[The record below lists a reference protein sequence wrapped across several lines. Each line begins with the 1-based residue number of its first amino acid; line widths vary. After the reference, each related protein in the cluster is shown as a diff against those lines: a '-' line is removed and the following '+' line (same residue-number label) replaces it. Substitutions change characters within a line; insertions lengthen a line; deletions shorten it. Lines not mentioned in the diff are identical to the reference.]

1 MAERLSKRYGW
12 KVINLAKILEN
23 TVRKQN
29 KWDSFIPC
37 NPQTGIHL
45 SEDEYEQFIKGEGF
59 PIHNMWPIVA
69 NMFDIP
75 VMKRADRPQKPK
87 PIDPNAEVV
96 EEE

>member
-45 SEDEYEQFIKGEGF
+45 SEDEYE
-59 PIHNMWPIVA
+59 
-69 NMFDIP
+69 
-75 VMKRADRPQKPK
+75 
-87 PIDPNAEVV
+87 
-96 EEE
+96 